1 MIGRKPT
8 IDLDYEFASR
18 LIEYDPVSGILTR
31 KTGRNKGKEAGC
43 VYDKFGHRHLRLGE
57 KLYNSHRVAW
67 LLYYG
72 FMPEGFIDH
81 VDGNGSNNAISNL
94 RLATHAQN
102 MHNRKINRNNQSGT
116 KGVCFDPVMNR
127 WVVQIRHNKQTTK
140 RRFANLEDAVKF
152 AESTRAAL
160 HGEYSRS
167 A

>member
-1 MIGRKPT
+1 MSAT
-8 IDLDYEFASR
+8 LDLDYEYAEK
-18 LIEYDPVSGILTR
+18 LIDYDPLTGVLKR

-43 VYDKFGHRHLRLGE
+43 AFNRYGHRHLRVGA
-57 KLYNSHRVAW
+57 KLYHAHRVAW
-67 LLYYG
+67 LLHYG
-72 FMPEGFIDH
+72 SMPYGIIDH
-81 VDGNGSNNAISNL
+81 IDGNGSNNAISNL

-102 MHNRKINRNNQSGT
+102 MHNRKINSNNRSGT

-127 WVVQIRHNKQTTK
+127 WVVQIRYNNRTTK
-140 RRFANLEDAVKF
+140 RRFLDLEDAVRF